1 MPYLKVLSAAEINRY
16 DYPPLFNAVQRKKYF
31 YVSQPITAILYK
43 RLRKPRT
50 RLGFLLQW
58 GYFQYTGRF
67 FFPERFR
74 EPDIAF
80 VASHLKVDINDGDD
94 PLSSYYG
101 SVVHEHQRMI
111 LRVGGY
117 QAFKDKSDEF
127 AYELQRLV
135 AKRLRPKQIF
145 FQIAQ
150 FLKAKRI
157 ELPTA
162 YFLTQAIT
170 NQFRDFEQNL
180 SDSLKAI
187 LSEQETS
194 LLENL
199 LTQLKSQY
207 PVEQGPYILS
217 VLKRLNQTT
226 QPGRIK
232 GSVQDFRQVKAL
244 FFQLLPVFDR
254 LKVSVDLLH
263 YHARWATKATT
274 FQLQQLTDLYMQY
287 LHLLS
292 FIHHQFYLRQDN
304 LMDIILVAVQ
314 RTHNETIK
322 DQKEQYFGGRK
333 NKNQAIREVTKSR
346 QRYKEKW
353 EQAKTIIQAEELADD
368 EKIVLLSELIDDP
381 LEDERLADQHA
392 STLQKEVSPA
402 TQQREYFDILE
413 TKFRKINNRV
423 GQLLQELTFDEASSE
438 EFIYEAIRYY
448 QQKKGQV
455 GKRTPSGFL
464 EKHERPVIETEEGS
478 FRAALYKVLLFFA
491 VARSIKAGTLN
502 ARYSYRYRAI
512 DEYLIPKEPWHANWD
527 QYIKQSGLT
536 SFADGKTLL
545 SEHATQLH
553 DGYTR
558 TNERIK
564 AGENTEVYL
573 NQSDNLVIRTPKVEK
588 EDTDKLSDL
597 FLSRKY
603 VSILEVLY
611 EVNQATHY
619 LDRFEHYNLKYK
631 KQRPAPEVFIAA
643 IIGYGCNAGIRK
655 ISRISKGINVH
666 TLETAVNWYM
676 SLENI
681 QAANQRIIETIDQLS
696 LPTLFR
702 KRPEEMHTSS
712 DGQKFGIRTDSLN
725 ASHSFKYFGS
735 GKGVAVYSF
744 VDERSSLFHS
754 TVINSSEREAAY
766 VIDGLLNNEVV
777 KSTIHSTDTHG
788 YTEIVFG
795 VAHLLGFKFAPR
807 IKNVRDQ
814 TLYTLMSK
822 SLYQD
827 RDNLIQPNMPINEAL
842 ILSQWD
848 NVLRFVAT
856 IALRESTA
864 TQLFKRLSSYSRQH
878 PLYKALK
885 EYGRII
891 KTLFLLEYMDDV
903 ELRQAIE
910 KQLNVVEL
918 THRFSRAV
926 FFGNNQEFEAETKD
940 EQEVVAGCKQLI
952 QNAIVLWNYLFLSEK
967 LAKTTDLVERSEM
980 LTAIQAGSIVNWQ
993 HINLQG
999 EYDFAGKNLHQNAN
1013 TFDLPKIFDFSL

>member
-1 MPYLKVLSAAEINRY
+1 M
-16 DYPPLFNAVQRKKYF
+16 QRKKYF
-31 YVSQPITAILYK
+31 YVSQPIAAILYK

-58 GYFQYTGRF
+58 DYFQYTGRF

-80 VASHLKVDINDGDD
+80 VASYLKAEIDDADD

-111 LRVGGY
+111 LQVAGY
-117 QAFKDKSDEF
+117 QAFKDKSGEF
-127 AYELQRLV
+127 TYELQRLV

-145 FQIAQ
+145 FQITQ
-150 FLKAKRI
+150 FLKMLNVLNCR
-157 ELPTA
+157 LA

-194 LLENL
+194 RPENL

-207 PVEQGPYILS
+207 PTEQGPYVLS

-226 QPGRIK
+226 QPSRYQ

-274 FQLQQLTDLYMQY
+274 FQLQQLTDPYMQY

-314 RTHNETIK
+314 RTHNETVK

-368 EKIVLLSELIDDP
+368 EKIVLLSDLIDDP

-423 GQLLQELTFDEASSE
+423 GQVIQELTFDEATSE
-438 EFIYEAIRYY
+438 AFIYEAIQYY
-448 QQKKGQV
+448 QRKKGQV
-455 GKRTPSGFL
+455 GKRAPASFL
-464 EKHERPVIETEEGS
+464 DKHECLVVETEDGS

-491 VARSIKAGTLN
+491 VARSLKAGTLN

-512 DEYLIPKEPWHANWD
+512 DEYLIPKEPWHTNWD
-527 QYIKQSGLT
+527 QYIKQSGLI
-536 SFADGKTLL
+536 SFADGKKLL
-545 SEHATQLH
+545 SDHATQLH
-553 DGYTR
+553 GGYIK

-564 AGENTEVYL
+564 TGKNTDVYV
-573 NQSDNLVIRTPKVEK
+573 NQSGNLVIRTPKVEK

-603 VSILEVLY
+603 ISILESPLRSRSG
-611 EVNQATHY
+611 NQ
-619 LDRFEHYNLKYK
+619 L
-631 KQRPAPEVFIAA
+631 PEPL
-643 IIGYGCNAGIRK
+643 R
-655 ISRISKGINVH
+655 
-666 TLETAVNWYM
+666 
-676 SLENI
+676 
-681 QAANQRIIETIDQLS
+681 
-696 LPTLFR
+696 
-702 KRPEEMHTSS
+702 
-712 DGQKFGIRTDSLN
+712 
-725 ASHSFKYFGS
+725 
-735 GKGVAVYSF
+735 
-744 VDERSSLFHS
+744 
-754 TVINSSEREAAY
+754 
-766 VIDGLLNNEVV
+766 
-777 KSTIHSTDTHG
+777 
-788 YTEIVFG
+788 
-795 VAHLLGFKFAPR
+795 
-807 IKNVRDQ
+807 
-814 TLYTLMSK
+814 
-822 SLYQD
+822 
-827 RDNLIQPNMPINEAL
+827 AL
-842 ILSQWD
+842 
-848 NVLRFVAT
+848 
-856 IALRESTA
+856 
-864 TQLFKRLSSYSRQH
+864 
-878 PLYKALK
+878 
-885 EYGRII
+885 
-891 KTLFLLEYMDDV
+891 
-903 ELRQAIE
+903 
-910 KQLNVVEL
+910 
-918 THRFSRAV
+918 
-926 FFGNNQEFEAETKD
+926 
-940 EQEVVAGCKQLI
+940 
-952 QNAIVLWNYLFLSEK
+952 
-967 LAKTTDLVERSEM
+967 
-980 LTAIQAGSIVNWQ
+980 
-993 HINLQG
+993 
-999 EYDFAGKNLHQNAN
+999 
-1013 TFDLPKIFDFSL
+1013 

>member
-1 MPYLKVLSAAEINRY
+1 MSRLKVLSAPEANRY
-16 DYPPLFNAVQRKKYF
+16 DYPPVFNSVQRKKYF
-31 YVSQPITAILYK
+31 YISEPIATILYK
-43 RLRKPRT
+43 RLRKPQT
-50 RLGFLLQW
+50 RIGFLLQW

-67 FFPERFR
+67 FFPERFH
-74 EPDIAF
+74 EQNIAF
-80 VASHLKVDINDGDD
+80 VATHLRIDTKELGD
-94 PLSSYYG
+94 PLVSYYG
-101 SVVHEHQRMI
+101 SVVYEHQAII
-111 LRVGGY
+111 LRLAGY
-117 QAFKDKSDEF
+117 QAFKDKTDEF
-127 AYELQRLV
+127 SYELNRLV
-135 AKRLRPKQIF
+135 AKRPLGGPIRPKQVF
-145 FQIAQ
+145 FQIIQ

-162 YFLTQAIT
+162 HFLVQAIT
-170 NQFRDFEQNL
+170 DQFRDFEQNL
-180 SDSLKAI
+180 SDSLKTI
-187 LSEQETS
+187 LSQREIL

-199 LTQLKSQY
+199 LTQLRNQDM
-207 PVEQGPYILS
+207 VDQGPYVLS
-217 VLKRLNQTT
+217 ALKRLNQTT
-226 QPGRIK
+226 QPARIK
-232 GSVQDFRQVKAL
+232 GSVQDFRQVKSL

-254 LKVSVDLLH
+254 LRVSVDLLH

-274 FQLQQLTDLYMQY
+274 FQLQQLTDPYMQY

-314 RTHNETIK
+314 RTHNETVK

-353 EQAKTIIQAEELADD
+353 EAAETIIQAEDLADD
-368 EKIVLLSELIDDP
+368 EKIVLLNGLIDNQPD
-381 LEDERLADQHA
+381 DERLADQHA
-392 STLQKEVSPA
+392 STLQKEISPA

-413 TKFRKINNRV
+413 TKFRKVNNRV
-423 GQLLQELTFDEASSE
+423 GQILQELTFDEATSE
-438 EFIYEAIRYY
+438 EFIYEAIQYY
-448 QQKKGQV
+448 QRKKGQV
-455 GKRTPSGFL
+455 GRRAPVGFFD
-464 EKHERPVIETEEGS
+464 KHERPVIENEDGS
-478 FRAALYKVLLFFA
+478 FRVALYKVLLFFA
-491 VARSIKAGTLN
+491 TARTIKAGTLN

-512 DEYLIPKEPWHANWD
+512 DEYLIPKEPWYTNRD
-527 QYIKQSGLT
+527 QYIRQSGLGT
-536 SFADGKTLL
+536 FADGRELI
-545 SEHATQLH
+545 SSHAAQLH
-553 DGYTR
+553 DGYTQ

-564 AGENTEVYL
+564 TGENTDVYT
-573 NQSDNLVIRTPKVEK
+573 NQSGNLVIHTPKVEK

-611 EVNQATHY
+611 EVNQATQY

-643 IIGYGCNAGIRK
+643 IIGYGCNVGIRK

-666 TLETAVNWYM
+666 TLENAVNWYM

-681 QAANQRIIETIDQLS
+681 QAANQRIVETIDQLS

-702 KRPEEMHTSS
+702 KQVDEMHTSS
-712 DGQKFGIRTDSLN
+712 DGQKFGIRGDSLN

-744 VDERSSLFHS
+744 VDERSAIFHS

-777 KSTIHSTDTHG
+777 KSAIHSTDTHG

-822 SLYQD
+822 GLYQEQD
-827 RDNLIQPNMPINEAL
+827 YLIQPNMPINEAL

-856 IALRESTA
+856 IALREATA

-940 EQEVVAGCKQLI
+940 EQERGRPAVVAGCKQLI

-967 LAKTTDLVERSEM
+967 LAKTTARRPL
-980 LTAIQAGSIVNWQ
+980 I
-993 HINLQG
+993 
-999 EYDFAGKNLHQNAN
+999 
-1013 TFDLPKIFDFSL
+1013 